1 MPRLRIAAAVL
12 ILIGLAIMGAR
23 LLPIY
28 LDNMRLQSYVERIT
42 QNADN
47 LTRPDD
53 ALRVAVLDKAAFL
66 GLPVK
71 AENVRIKRSEETVRI
86 DVRYIVRVDFPMYTV
101 DLHFYP
107 GAGSRP

>member
-1 MPRLRIAAAVL
+1 
-12 ILIGLAIMGAR
+12 MGVR
-23 LLPIY
+23 LLPVYI
-28 LDNMRLQSYVERIT
+28 DNMRLQSYVERIA
-42 QNADN
+42 QDAENR
-47 LTRPDD
+47 TRPDD

-71 AENVRIKRSEETVRI
+71 AENVHIKRSEDGLRI

>member
-12 ILIGLAIMGAR
+12 ILIGLAVLGAR
-23 LLPIY
+23 LLPLY
-28 LDNMRLQSYVERIT
+28 LDNMRLQSYVEGIT
-42 QNADN
+42 QDAENR
-47 LTRPDD
+47 TRPDD

-71 AENVRIKRSEETVRI
+71 AENVRIKRSEDGVRI
-86 DVRYIVRVDFPMYTV
+86 DVRYIVHVDFPMYTV

-107 GAGSRP
+107 GAGSK

>member
-12 ILIGLAIMGAR
+12 ILIALAIMGAR
-23 LLPIY
+23 LLPLY

-42 QNADN
+42 QDAENR
-47 LTRPDD
+47 TRSDD
-53 ALRVAVLDKAAFL
+53 VLRVAVLEKAAFL

-71 AENVRIKRSEETVRI
+71 AENVRIKRSEDNMRI
-86 DVRYIVRVDFPMYTV
+86 DVRYVVRVDFPLYTV